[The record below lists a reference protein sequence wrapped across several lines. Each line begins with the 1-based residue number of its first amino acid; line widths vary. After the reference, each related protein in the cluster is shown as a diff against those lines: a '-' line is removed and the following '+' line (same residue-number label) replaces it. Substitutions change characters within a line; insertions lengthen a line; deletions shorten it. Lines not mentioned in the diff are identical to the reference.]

1 MEFLRNAFSAAD
13 EIAAFDPLLQKPEN
27 TLLREAMESRFGVV
41 VLRRGNVPI
50 SDNPCGLNKNLQIP
64 IEIAA
69 KTRYNICHH
78 IIL

>member
-41 VLRRGNVPI
+41 VL
-50 SDNPCGLNKNLQIP
+50 
-64 IEIAA
+64 
-69 KTRYNICHH
+69 
-78 IIL
+78 